1 MTCQSMFKIQNCSL
15 SELHSEQ
22 LQALAS
28 NLVFGSL
35 LRRSMAIDLSP
46 INTGV
51 GIRIHI

>member
-1 MTCQSMFKIQNCSL
+1 MACQSMFKIQNCSL

-35 LRRSMAIDLSP
+35 RSMAIELSP